1 MKILSAEKIREAD
14 AYTIENEPI
23 KSIDLMERAAQ
34 AFVNWFVKEYDSNT
48 GVLCVAGPGNNGG
61 DALAIA
67 RMLSKRS
74 YNARVLLA
82 SPNAEG
88 SRDYQMNLR
97 RLPRDVKRIDSVS
110 ETRSKIIVDGIF
122 GSGLARPI
130 EGNLAKLV
138 DEINNSGKKIV
149 SVDIA
154 SGLSCD
160 GHALG
165 EHVIMPDH
173 TVTFQLPKLAF
184 MFPENA
190 AFVGQ
195 WTAIP
200 IGLDSEFI
208 SAQQSQFHFQVDKE
222 IKEVISPR
230 KKFAHKGTFGHALL
244 IGGSYGKIGA
254 ITLASK
260 ACLRSGAGKV
270 TTLLPKCGYG
280 IIQTS
285 VPEVM
290 CMTSGEDY
298 LEGFSMETI
307 KEFSAIGLGPGM
319 SITQSILSLFTNI
332 IKAIKQPIVI
342 DADGLNLLAENKELL
357 EMLPAQSILTPH
369 VGEFNRLAHPTS
381 SGIER
386 VELQRAFSKKYNVI
400 VVLKGA
406 HTTISDTEGNIWF
419 NSTGNPGMATAG
431 SGDALTGMITGLLAQ
446 GYNPLEASRIG
457 VFMHGRAG
465 DLAKQELGEISIMAS
480 DIVERISSA
489 FISI

>member
-1 MKILSAEKIREAD
+1 
-14 AYTIENEPI
+14 
-23 KSIDLMERAAQ
+23 
-34 AFVNWFVKEYDSNT
+34 
-48 GVLCVAGPGNNGG
+48 
-61 DALAIA
+61 
-67 RMLSKRS
+67 
-74 YNARVLLA
+74 
-82 SPNAEG
+82 
-88 SRDYQMNLR
+88 
-97 RLPRDVKRIDSVS
+97 
-110 ETRSKIIVDGIF
+110 
-122 GSGLARPI
+122 
-130 EGNLAKLV
+130 
-138 DEINNSGKKIV
+138 
-149 SVDIA
+149 
-154 SGLSCD
+154 
-160 GHALG
+160 
-165 EHVIMPDH
+165 
-173 TVTFQLPKLAF
+173 
-184 MFPENA
+184 
-190 AFVGQ
+190 
-195 WTAIP
+195 
-200 IGLDSEFI
+200 
-208 SAQQSQFHFQVDKE
+208 
-222 IKEVISPR
+222 
-230 KKFAHKGTFGHALL
+230 
-244 IGGSYGKIGA
+244 
-254 ITLASK
+254 
-260 ACLRSGAGKV
+260 
-270 TTLLPKCGYG
+270 
-280 IIQTS
+280 
-285 VPEVM
+285 
-290 CMTSGEDY
+290 MTSGEDY